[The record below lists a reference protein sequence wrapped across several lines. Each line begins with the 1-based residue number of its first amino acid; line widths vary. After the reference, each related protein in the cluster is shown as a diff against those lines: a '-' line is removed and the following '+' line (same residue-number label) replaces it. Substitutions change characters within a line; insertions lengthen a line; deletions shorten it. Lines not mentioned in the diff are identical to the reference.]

1 MRFGRRGK
9 LKKIQKPLCFL
20 FVFLFLSSLSAVF
33 AFGESEEFSAYASE
47 KEAEALRSTVTE
59 LPESGNN
66 MSYIAFGA
74 VILAAVIFVFALAV
88 CLLVKK
94 AKKKK

>member
-1 MRFGRRGK
+1 MR
-9 LKKIQKPLCFL
+9 KIQKPLCFL
-20 FVFLFLSSLSAVF
+20 LAFLLLSSLSAAF
-33 AFGESEEFSAYASE
+33 AFGGSEEFSAYASE
-47 KEAEALRSTVTE
+47 KEGEALRSTVTE

-74 VILAAVIFVFALAV
+74 VILAALIFVFALAV
-88 CLLVKK
+88 YLLVKK